1 MLPTVIFEK
10 KISKLQIRISSYSVK
25 RELFTK
31 MTFKIFK
38 GFLYL
43 RKSAKG
49 EMPFSRPRRHK
60 ILSNFCRYSKR
71 SYGKKVERMKFIFG
85 RYAGHPIYYTET

>member
-1 MLPTVIFEK
+1 
-10 KISKLQIRISSYSVK
+10 
-25 RELFTK
+25 

-49 EMPFSRPRRHK
+49 EMSFSRPRRHK
-60 ILSNFCRYSKR
+60 ILSNFCGYSKH

-85 RYAGHPIYYTET
+85 RYAGHRSNILHRNLKILQNDAIKQIFLKARKLVF